1 MDHSINLKYGTK
13 KTYLQ
18 NGNRLTDTHSRP
30 AVVTGREEGKGWNE
44 GVGLAGQTVPV
55 SMGKQPGPDAQ
66 HGDRTDCPVISHD
79 GKDLGKRKGICA

>member
-30 AVVTGREEGKGWNE
+30 AVVTGSRGRKGMKRGP
-44 GVGLAGQTVPV
+44 GVG
-55 SMGKQPGPDAQ
+55 
-66 HGDRTDCPVISHD
+66 R
-79 GKDLGKRKGICA
+79 